1 MGHPVVIH
9 VGPDGPI
16 DAVLARMFQANGHR
30 AVCHDGGRLAADIVY
45 AMGQGT
51 QPLRG
56 WPNAR
61 LITGLYRDRPHWR
74 PHCRPGAASPFCATV
89 CPTRCSC

>member
-16 DAVLARMFQANGHR
+16 DAALARMFQANGHR

-45 AMGQGT
+45 AMGQGRS
-51 QPLRG
+51 PCAAGPSRG
-56 WPNAR
+56 
-61 LITGLYRDRPHWR
+61 
-74 PHCRPGAASPFCATV
+74 
-89 CPTRCSC
+89 